1 MEYAKIRVLPET
13 PPGGLTAGIDWASTE
28 HVVCVVDA
36 AGRPRTRFT
45 AAHSKA
51 GINGL
56 IDRLRRAGVGEVAIE
71 RGDGVLVDALIV
83 ADLTVVVITSRQVK
97 NLRSRYGS
105 AGVKDD
111 HFDAYVLADVLR
123 TDRAR
128 LRPLTPDTPA
138 AATLRATVRPRRD
151 LVAHRVAACNRLRAH
166 LGIAFPAAVGLF

>member
-36 AGRPRTRFT
+36 AARPRTRFT

-83 ADLTVVVITSRQVK
+83 ADLTVRRRQGRPFRRV
-97 NLRSRYGS
+97 
-105 AGVKDD
+105 
-111 HFDAYVLADVLR
+111 
-123 TDRAR
+123 RAR
-128 LRPLTPDTPA
+128 
-138 AATLRATVRPRRD
+138 
-151 LVAHRVAACNRLRAH
+151 
-166 LGIAFPAAVGLF
+166 